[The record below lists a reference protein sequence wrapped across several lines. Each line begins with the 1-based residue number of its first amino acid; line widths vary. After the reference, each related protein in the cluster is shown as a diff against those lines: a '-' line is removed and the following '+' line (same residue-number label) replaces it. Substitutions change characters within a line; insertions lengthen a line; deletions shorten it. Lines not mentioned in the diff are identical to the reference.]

1 MLFIII
7 MYISASCF
15 DIGKNYHGS
24 IIKNLREITTA
35 DDCQKQCQINE
46 QCVVWTL
53 DPHANGC
60 WLHSKASANRA
71 IGDHLVSGPKW
82 CPGMLQYI

>member
-1 MLFIII
+1 MLFIIF

-15 DIGKNYHGS
+15 DIGKDYFGF
-24 IIKNLREITTA
+24 IIKMIREITTA
-35 DDCQKQCQINE
+35 DDCQRKCQINE

-53 DPHANGC
+53 NQGC
-60 WLHSKASANRA
+60 YLHHKASAKRA
-71 IGDHLVSGPKW
+71 IGGHVVSGLKW